1 VTRITLASIVR
12 AGPAA
17 ITDIGAR
24 LARGQVVLDCTGVD
38 ALLPEQLEFLLAAIP
53 AQWDFV
59 ELGACID
66 PAMVS
71 PQFAEQ
77 LAAWLD
83 HRHGRAPELPPAMG
97 QRPAE
102 PAPTEESVLPNPE
115 LPTLNPAPYPAAALR
130 DRLERLVISDI
141 LGPAGGPEEI
151 IDERTVRGRYLV
163 GMLAPRGSSG
173 IPEEYD
179 DADPGGADGEDGTT
193 DAPASKAATAML
205 PSSIGLTF
213 AVATDAGA
221 LCVTAR
227 WGRYTRVTIE
237 DEHYRNPKGGYFS
250 VWQRTPIDVTSPP
263 IALKPGKIAPWSP
276 YAETAEVTVQ
286 GLIRQ
291 RANQWIITLFLV
303 NGQVEPKSRKDSAWL
318 FQPEISITAPDGAP
332 IFERRA
338 LPHEQHD
345 LDEQLMAMLYRKQ
358 VEFAVGHGVAV
369 DAEVARDAQEAPIF
383 DRAVRVWTAVVP
395 AYELPQTTPPQASDP
410 GYEQLA
416 DLTVDMQTLAEVPD
430 GQFAARLAPLAEAYA
445 TWIARQ
451 ERRIG
456 GQESGIR
463 DQGSSESQN
472 PQLGTRN
479 PEPDLVPY
487 IGAAQSALTACR
499 QALDRIRVGI
509 ALLDANPQAA
519 AAFRF
524 ANRAMALQRV
534 HALYAAAVRRGAAT
548 TLDAFDTPDQHSW
561 RAFQLGFILLNLP
574 GLTDL
579 CHPDRATPLDD
590 PTASPAG
597 AIADLLWFP
606 TGGGKTEAYLGLT
619 AYTLAIRRLQGVV
632 AGHSGHAGV
641 AVLMRYT
648 LRLLTLQQF
657 QRAATLIC
665 ACEVIRRADSAC
677 WGSEPFRLGLW
688 VGQRSTPN
696 WVADAD
702 EAIKQLKKGGTAS
715 GGTPYQLKHCPW
727 CGTPIE
733 PGRDLSAELP
743 EQGRA
748 RVLTYCGSLLSHCP
762 FNARQSPGEGLPV
775 LVVDEEIYHRL
786 PALLIATVDKF
797 AQMPWNGRTAMLFG
811 RVSSYCERHGYLAPD
826 VDHAAQSH
834 PAYKRRDLPAAKV
847 LPVEPLRPPDL
858 IIQDE
863 LHLISGPLGTLVG
876 LYETAVDQLASWEVA
891 GMRVRPKVIA
901 STATIRRA
909 EQQVHSLFLRRVSI
923 FPPQGLDASDSFFA
937 IQRPPSDAAPGRRY
951 LGICASGIRHK
962 TALIQ
967 SYVAFLASAQQL
979 YDELKNL
986 EPDPWMTLVGYFNSL
1001 RELAAM
1007 RRAADDTVSTRL
1019 KKMDRRGLSRR
1030 FLDPWSVQELTSR
1043 LSAADIPEMLDRLET
1058 PFDPARKAVKGQ
1070 RKAPSQYPIDVLLA
1084 TNMISVGVDVGR
1096 LGLMVV
1102 GGQPKATAEYIQAT
1116 SRVGRHHPGLVA
1128 TVYNWARPRDLS
1140 HYERFK
1146 HYHAT
1151 FYQYVEA
1158 LSVTPF
1164 SPRALDRGLSAVLVA
1179 LARLG
1184 VPEYNPNHGAAR
1196 LVRTH
1201 PAVQAAVAQIVAR
1214 ASYVADEPR
1223 AELVRDALKTRL
1235 DQWAARIAQ
1244 TVGARLGY
1252 KEQRDGSTVGLLQL
1266 PGGADWSL
1274 FACLNSLRDVEP
1286 TVNLVLDDGGLDG
1299 TTAHPWT
1306 FAEHP
1311 PVADI
1316 ADEQEDERATL

>member
-1 VTRITLASIVR
+1 VTRILLASIVR
-12 AGPAA
+12 TGPAA
-17 ITDIGAR
+17 IADLGAR
-24 LARGQVVLDCTGVD
+24 LARGQITLDCTGVPT
-38 ALLPEQLEFLLAAIP
+38 LPPEQLEFLLAAIP
-53 AQWDFV
+53 AHWDFV
-59 ELGACID
+59 ELGEYID
-66 PAMVS
+66 PQTVS
-71 PQFAEQ
+71 PALAEQ

-83 HRHGRAPELPPAMG
+83 RRHGRAHEGPGNAVQSSAIADMVQQSDDTRQTNEPLAPSPEPQNPS
-97 QRPAE
+97 PE
-102 PAPTEESVLPNPE
+102 PYSSS
-115 LPTLNPAPYPAAALR
+115 ALR
-130 DRLERLVISDI
+130 DQLERLVIGDM
-141 LGPAGGPEEI
+141 LGPAGGPEEVI
-151 IDERTVRGRYLV
+151 AEPTVRGRYLV
-163 GMLAPRGSSG
+163 GMLAPRASSS

-179 DADPGGADGEDGTT
+179 DTDPNGGETEDGAA
-193 DAPASKAATAML
+193 DAPAPKATAAML

-213 AVATDAGA
+213 AVAADARA

-237 DEHYRNPKGGYFS
+237 DERYKRADGGYRL
-250 VWQRTPIDVTSPP
+250 VWQRTPIDATSPP
-263 IALKPGKIAPWSP
+263 IALKPGKIVPWSP
-276 YAETAEVTVQ
+276 FPETPEVQVQ
-286 GLIRQ
+286 GLVRQ
-291 RANQWIITLFLV
+291 RAGQWIVTLFLV
-303 NGQVEPKSRKDSAWL
+303 NGQAEPKARKDSAWL
-318 FQPEISITAPDGAP
+318 FQPELIVAAPDGAP

-338 LPHEQHD
+338 LPPEQLD
-345 LDEQLMAMLYRKQ
+345 LEEQLMAMLYRKQ

-369 DAEVARDAQEAPIF
+369 DSEVARDAQGAPIF
-383 DRAVRVWTAVVP
+383 DRATRVWTAVVP

-416 DLTVDMQTLAEVPD
+416 DLTVDMQVLADVPD
-430 GQFAARLAPLAEAYA
+430 GQFAARLAPLATAYA
-445 TWIARQ
+445 NWIARQ
-451 ERRIG
+451 EQRLT
-456 GQESGIR
+456 
-463 DQGSSESQN
+463 
-472 PQLGTRN
+472 P
-479 PEPDLVPY
+479 PEPDLLPY
-487 IGAAQSALTACR
+487 RAAAQSALASCR
-499 QALDRIRVGI
+499 QALERIRLGI

-534 HALYAAAVRRGAAT
+534 HALHAAAVRRGETAA
-548 TLDAFDTPDQHSW
+548 LESFDTPDNHAW

-574 GLTDL
+574 GLTDPR
-579 CHPDRATPLDD
+579 HPDRATPIDD
-590 PTASPAG
+590 PAANPAG

-632 AGHSGHAGV
+632 AGRSGHAGV

-657 QRAATLIC
+657 QRAAALIC
-665 ACEVIRRADSAC
+665 ACEVIRRGDIDR
-677 WGSEPFRLGLW
+677 WGSEPFRIGLW

-702 EAIKQLKKGGTAS
+702 EAIKQLKKGGAAS

-733 PGRDLSAELP
+733 PGRDLVAELP

-748 RVLTYCGSLLSHCP
+748 RVLTYCGSLLSDCP
-762 FNARQSPGEGLPV
+762 FNARQSPGEGLPIV
-775 LVVDEEIYHRL
+775 VVDEEIYHRL

-811 RVSSYCERHGYLAPD
+811 RVSGYCERHGYLSPD
-826 VDHAAQSH
+826 SDHLAQSH
-834 PAYKRRDLPAAKV
+834 PAHKSRGLPPAKV
-847 LPVEPLRPPDL
+847 LPVDPLRPPDL

-876 LYETAVDQLASWEVA
+876 LYETAVDALASWDID

-909 EQQVHSLFLRRVSI
+909 DQQMHSLFLRRVSI
-923 FPPQGLDASDSFFA
+923 FPPQGLDAGDSFFA
-937 IQRPPSDAAPGRRY
+937 LQRPPSDAYPGRRY

-967 SYVAFLASAQQL
+967 SYIAFLAAAQQL
-979 YDELKNL
+979 YDDLKNL

-1007 RRAADDTVSTRL
+1007 RRATDDAVSTRL
-1019 KKMDRRGLSRR
+1019 KKMNDRGLSRR

-1043 LSAADIPEMLDRLET
+1043 LSAGDIPDMLDRLET
-1058 PFDPARKAVKGQ
+1058 PFDPAKKSVKGL
-1070 RKAPSQYPIDVLLA
+1070 KKTPSQYPIDVLLA
-1084 TNMISVGVDVGR
+1084 TNMISVGVDVSR

-1102 GGQPKATAEYIQAT
+1102 GGQPKSTAEYIQAT
-1116 SRVGRHHPGLVA
+1116 SRVGRRHPGLVA
-1128 TVYNWARPRDLS
+1128 TVYNWTRPRDLS
-1140 HYERFK
+1140 HYERFT

-1184 VPEYNPNHGAAR
+1184 VPEYNPNHGAAK
-1196 LVRTH
+1196 LLSSH

-1214 ASYVADEPR
+1214 AGAVADGPR
-1223 AELVRDALKTRL
+1223 AALVNAALKTRL

-1244 TVGARLGY
+1244 TVGAKLGY
-1252 KEQRDGSTVGLLQL
+1252 REQRDSSTVGLLL
-1266 PGGADWSL
+1266 TPGGDDWSL

-1299 TTAHPWT
+1299 PNAHSWIYP
-1306 FAEHP
+1306 EHT
-1311 PVADI
+1311 PVA
-1316 ADEQEDERATL
+1316 AAEDEEHAHADL